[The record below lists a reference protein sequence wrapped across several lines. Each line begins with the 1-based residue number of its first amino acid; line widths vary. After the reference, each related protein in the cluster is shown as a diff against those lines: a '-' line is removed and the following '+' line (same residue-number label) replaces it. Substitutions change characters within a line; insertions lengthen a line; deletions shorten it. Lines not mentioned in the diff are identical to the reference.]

1 MYSSQAVPSGNF
13 VFVFLKLDDRVNADG
28 DNEEEHEEEHE
39 EGDNEEEH
47 ADGDNEEE
55 EAPGE
60 SVDGHLAVLLHAD
73 LLQWVKVVRNLPERP
88 IVV

>member
-1 MYSSQAVPSGNF
+1 M
-13 VFVFLKLDDRVNADG
+13 FLKLDDRVNTDG
-28 DNEEEHEEEHE
+28 DNEKEH
-39 EGDNEEEH
+39 
-47 ADGDNEEE
+47 EE

>member
-28 DNEEEHEEEHE
+28 DNEE
-39 EGDNEEEH
+39 D
-47 ADGDNEEE
+47 EEE

-88 IVV
+88 IVDKDNDNF

>member
-28 DNEEEHEEEHE
+28 DK
-39 EGDNEEEH
+39 EEEH
-47 ADGDNEEE
+47 ADGDNEKEDEE

-60 SVDGHLAVLLHAD
+60 SVDGHLAVLLHAN
-73 LLQWVKVVRNLPERP
+73 LLQRVKVVRNLPERP

>member
-13 VFVFLKLDDRVNADG
+13 VFVFLKLDDRVNTDG
-28 DNEEEHEEEHE
+28 DNEKEH
-39 EGDNEEEH
+39 
-47 ADGDNEEE
+47 EE

-88 IVV
+88 IVDKDNDNF

>member
-1 MYSSQAVPSGNF
+1 M
-13 VFVFLKLDDRVNADG
+13 L
-28 DNEEEHEEEHE
+28 
-39 EGDNEEEH
+39 
-47 ADGDNEEE
+47 EE

-73 LLQWVKVVRNLPERP
+73 LLQRVKVVRNLPERP